1 MNHAN
6 LQNFNTKKS
15 YVLNTFL
22 TQFKKV
28 SLKATLV
35 INQAWNIT
43 FYNYFSQC
51 LLMMNLR
58 TNIFINR
65 HWVFFDILL
74 TQNAGMLHKI
84 YTFQASKVIFVQNL
98 SAKNPFF
105 PTHLQR
111 SQKCLLVGSRALGQ
125 VMEPLSWGAPSTARQ
140 YPAYGA
146 HLHLE
151 DCSKIA
157 AIDMDLKF
165 RIEISCEL

>member
-1 MNHAN
+1 MNHGN

-65 HWVFFDILL
+65 HWGFFDILL

-84 YTFQASKVIFVQNL
+84 YTFQASKVIFVQKF
-98 SAKNPFF
+98 SEKNPFF
-105 PTHLQR
+105 SNTSAEEPEVPPCGEQGIGRGDGAFVLR
-111 SQKCLLVGSRALGQ
+111 SSQHSQA
-125 VMEPLSWGAPSTARQ
+125 
-140 YPAYGA
+140 
-146 HLHLE
+146 
-151 DCSKIA
+151 
-157 AIDMDLKF
+157 
-165 RIEISCEL
+165 ISCLWCPPAFGG